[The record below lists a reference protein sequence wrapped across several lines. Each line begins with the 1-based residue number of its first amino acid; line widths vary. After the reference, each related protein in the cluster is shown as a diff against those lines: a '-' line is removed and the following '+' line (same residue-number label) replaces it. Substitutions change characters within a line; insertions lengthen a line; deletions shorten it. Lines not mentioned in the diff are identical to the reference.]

1 MQVSVVIQK
10 LNGTGFC
17 AKTVSPP
24 LLSAFGPTRDVAL
37 AAVRDQLAEQFE
49 GVEVVSLNVPI
60 RGETQWNPD
69 AAPIVKEAPNPWS
82 QMAGAFKDDADYAEV
97 IEHMKA
103 YREQRNREL
112 DALVE

>member
-10 LNGTGFC
+10 LNDAGFC

-24 LLSAFGPTRDVAL
+24 LLSAVGPTRDAAL
-37 AAVRDQLAEQFE
+37 ATLRDQLATQFAGE
-49 GVEVVSLNVPI
+49 EVVNLDVPVH
-60 RGETQWNPD
+60 GETAWIPNLMSSSGRTS
-69 AAPIVKEAPNPWS
+69 NPWPGI
-82 QMAGAFKDDADYAEV
+82 AGAFKDDPDYAEV

-112 DALVE
+112 DAMVE